1 MPVDEKAILEKKIAA
16 AKVKME
22 KLERTTREMEIKLV
36 IWDLMSG
43 RHKNLDDLSLDF
55 VDDLQKAIK
64 KRIQEVW
71 ERIQEMRSKEC
82 SKVHLRGSMHTT
94 SVEPGDHGIEMSDGP
109 RVSAFQVAAMGQPYK
124 ELGKGYL
131 VDSQRGMKSMEM
143 HSSRWNLT
151 RERGLIYGGWV
162 RPDDGL
168 ETRNGVGE

>member
-1 MPVDEKAILEKKIAA
+1 MPVNEKAILEKKIAA
-16 AKVKME
+16 ARVKME
-22 KLERTTREMEIKLV
+22 KLQRTTREMEIKLV

-43 RHKNLDDLSLDF
+43 RRMNLDDLSLDF

-64 KRIQEVW
+64 KHIQE
-71 ERIQEMRSKEC
+71 
-82 SKVHLRGSMHTT
+82 TT

-131 VDSQRGMKSMEM
+131 VDSQHRMKSMEM

-151 RERGLIYGGWV
+151 REERGLLYGGWV
-162 RPDDGL
+162 RPDDGM